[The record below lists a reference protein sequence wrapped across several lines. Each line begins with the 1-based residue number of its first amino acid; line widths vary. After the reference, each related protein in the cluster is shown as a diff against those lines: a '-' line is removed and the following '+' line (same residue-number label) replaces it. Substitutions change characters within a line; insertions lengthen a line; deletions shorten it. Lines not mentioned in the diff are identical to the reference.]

1 MLRVVVALT
10 LVVSCTAPGPVQP
23 SPQPSSRAVAQASNT
38 PSSSPSPTREFT
50 DLTVVA
56 AGDIRGDHVLV
67 LQVSSPSGGFPNRES
82 IWDVPLDGGTPRQL
96 VNYTRA
102 GGIYGDYDVI
112 SLPRQLSSDGHRVVL
127 SDPLDAAGRGLIVVD
142 LIAGTARTIAL
153 DGIVNQPAWSP
164 DGARIAYRHATVA
177 GVLPKDDGVWIV
189 SSAGADARQV
199 VPSAPS
205 GATTVHGWTEDGSG
219 VIFASTTDTLSVVD
233 IATGTVARIGG
244 STNGNSPVAARM
256 KRPSIAIVFN
266 DQQLRGPLI
275 GHVEVRDTATSA
287 GRIVARYG
295 PTEGTFLAEPR
306 WRPGADEVL
315 LFYPTGEGVAER
327 DEIVIVD
334 IITGRRRT
342 ITTPDSV
349 RSAEWSADGRR
360 ITYGSLRE
368 VRVTDTDGSTDLALF
383 QPVPS
388 FSGDQALALGIAAFS
403 PR

>member
-1 MLRVVVALT
+1 MPRVLLAIT
-10 LVVSCTAPGPVQP
+10 LVVPCTAPGPVQP
-23 SPQPSSRAVAQASNT
+23 SPSPSSSAAAQSSNT
-38 PSSSPSPTREFT
+38 PTSSPLATREFT
-50 DLTVVA
+50 DLKVVA

-67 LQVSSPSGGFPNRES
+67 MQTSSPSGGFLNRES
-82 IWDVPLDGGTPRQL
+82 IWDVPLDAGTPRQL
-96 VNYTRA
+96 VTYTRA
-102 GGIYGDYDVI
+102 GGLYGDYDVI

-127 SDPLDAAGRGLIVVD
+127 SDPIDAAGRGLIVVD

-189 SSAGADARQV
+189 SASGADARQV
-199 VPSAPS
+199 APSAPS
-205 GATTVHGWTEDGSG
+205 GATTVYGWTEDGSG

-233 IATGTVARIGG
+233 IATGTVAQIGG
-244 STNGNSPVAARM
+244 PTNGNSPVAART

-266 DQQLRGPLI
+266 DQQPRGPLI
-275 GHVEVRDTATSA
+275 GHVEVRETATLA
-287 GRIVARYG
+287 GRVVARYG

-306 WRPGADEVL
+306 WRPGADEIL

-334 IITGRRRT
+334 VPTGRRRT
-342 ITTPDSV
+342 ITTPASV

-360 ITYGSLRE
+360 ITYGTLRE
-368 VRVTDTDGSTDLALF
+368 VRITDADGSSDRALF

-388 FSGDQALALGIAAFS
+388 LSGDQALALSIAAFS